1 MVKHRFSGRR
11 PLLSVVAVVALATA
25 SLAAAPN
32 GGAGAAPAAAPGE
45 TGLYIVQT
53 AGEPA
58 GAYDGGVAGFAPTK
72 PGKGKK
78 LNPDRQAVKD
88 YRQHLRSQHNQTLAR
103 AGLTTSDKVSD
114 FSVAFNGYTARL
126 TDAEATRLAHTPGVV
141 NVWDNEI
148 VEADTISTPTF
159 LGLTGSGGTWAK
171 EFGGPAKAGEGV
183 IVGVIDSG
191 FWPES
196 PSFAPLPEPR
206 PDAADIAAQW
216 HGECVAGDEEPVTC
230 NNKVLGARW
239 YNEGGLA
246 LPAEFLSPRDRNSH
260 GSHTASTAA
269 GNNDVPAVIN
279 GVTVGNVSGMA
290 PAARIAVYKALWNQ
304 PDGTA
309 SGATADLVQA
319 IDDAVADG
327 VDVINYSISGSRTFV
342 VDPVELAFLFAAEAN
357 VFVATSAGNNGP
369 GASTVAHNSPWLTT
383 VAASTHDRLSTKTVT
398 LGNGSTYGGL
408 GVGPA
413 VPSSPLI
420 DSAAAGLPG
429 ANATQVRQCF
439 LGTLDPAKVT
449 GKIVLCERG
458 VNARTDKSLAV
469 KNAGGVGMILWNPTA
484 NSLNADF
491 HFVPSIHVDQVA
503 GAAIKAYAADR
514 RPDSVDLGGCQ
525 RVRTRPRDGGVLLT
539 RPRPRWWR

>member
-114 FSVAFNGYTARL
+114 LSVAFNGYTARL
-126 TDAEATRLAHTPGVV
+126 TDAEATRLAHTQGVV

-216 HGECVAGDEEPVTC
+216 HGECDAGDRGSPSPATTRC
-230 NNKVLGARW
+230 SARA
-239 YNEGGLA
+239 GTTKAGSHCPRSSC
-246 LPAEFLSPRDRNSH
+246 LPA
-260 GSHTASTAA
+260 TATATVRTPPPPPPATTTCRPSSTA
-269 GNNDVPAVIN
+269 
-279 GVTVGNVSGMA
+279 
-290 PAARIAVYKALWNQ
+290 
-304 PDGTA
+304 
-309 SGATADLVQA
+309 
-319 IDDAVADG
+319 
-327 VDVINYSISGSRTFV
+327 
-342 VDPVELAFLFAAEAN
+342 
-357 VFVATSAGNNGP
+357 
-369 GASTVAHNSPWLTT
+369 
-383 VAASTHDRLSTKTVT
+383 
-398 LGNGSTYGGL
+398 
-408 GVGPA
+408 
-413 VPSSPLI
+413 
-420 DSAAAGLPG
+420 
-429 ANATQVRQCF
+429 
-439 LGTLDPAKVT
+439 
-449 GKIVLCERG
+449 
-458 VNARTDKSLAV
+458 
-469 KNAGGVGMILWNPTA
+469 
-484 NSLNADF
+484 
-491 HFVPSIHVDQVA
+491 
-503 GAAIKAYAADR
+503 
-514 RPDSVDLGGCQ
+514 
-525 RVRTRPRDGGVLLT
+525 
-539 RPRPRWWR
+539 